1 MKGEQTE
8 KSSESISLLMK
19 SVSPNSFLFAQIK
32 GLGGVVQKLSV
43 GHTNFNYGLSPTLHS
58 VSSAIKTKVTRVY
71 L

>member
-1 MKGEQTE
+1 
-8 KSSESISLLMK
+8 MK

-43 GHTNFNYGLSPTLHS
+43 GHTNFNYGLSPTLHF